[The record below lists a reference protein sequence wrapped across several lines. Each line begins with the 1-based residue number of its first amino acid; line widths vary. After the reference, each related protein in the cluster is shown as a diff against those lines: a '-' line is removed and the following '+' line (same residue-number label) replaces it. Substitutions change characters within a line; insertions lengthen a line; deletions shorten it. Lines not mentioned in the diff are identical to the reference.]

1 MSRPRRN
8 FPHPVTA
15 HHSGDGAPQSAHSC
29 EATTKPWH
37 WSMETMVFTIKHRG
51 FLCFPVKFP
60 IIQFYELMDSE
71 AQLQK
76 TKLQCCA
83 WGEQPTA
90 SNANLRKHVENSF
103 TNSVLSV
110 LPSLWRYGCNLLPF
124 FERSSIV
131 KMPVGIRWLQYP
143 GVPPFQGVLV
153 VCQGRMPQLRS
164 LPVWFKN
171 RTLNRSDTSRS
182 CRALDFKVLA
192 GGVSADIAVTSSIA
206 SNAPFGYPV
215 PFLLV
220 EMPIHADCLGPTG

>member
-1 MSRPRRN
+1 MLSCKFSHRPILWIDGLRSTTSKDQAAVLRLRW
-8 FPHPVTA
+8 TA
-15 HHSGDGAPQSAHSC
+15 YSQQC
-29 EATTKPWH
+29 EP
-37 WSMETMVFTIKHRG
+37 E
-51 FLCFPVKFP
+51 
-60 IIQFYELMDSE
+60 
-71 AQLQK
+71 
-76 TKLQCCA
+76 
-83 WGEQPTA
+83 
-90 SNANLRKHVENSF
+90 KHVENSF

-110 LPSLWRYGCNLLPF
+110 LPSLWRYGCNLLPL